1 MSLNKKQGS
10 NYNEGNFRWMDFFDL
25 NMINNIGKRN
35 GVAKFAAYGLP
46 DEAMREG
53 FDTVVDGEI
62 WEGSDDINDVV
73 QPLIRQVN
81 EGAGHE
87 RLYSA
92 NTHVLE
98 TRPSVIKDIPE
109 AKEDL
114 FLFNVNPITPAY
126 ETEFGKFGNLEKL
139 KFDINIADNQ
149 PREMKLSGDQMK
161 TTFFNMLRPSL
172 DNFRLGES
180 RLQPIWDNIIA
191 LGAVGNNST
200 NYLIRV
206 GSGIKIMY
214 MDINDF
220 MDDETRGLMETFL
233 KNLNSMSSYALAPTR
248 PKDTHGRSELDI
260 NTGGGQINFQE
271 IFDINAAFVATDL
284 NLPLNRIKG
293 IYQGETVGAGVTRSL
308 YFGSLRMIQQDYQPN
323 YTWLVRILG
332 KMGFYKAPPDNFQID
347 FRFKYELGEAD
358 AVIIHRDRLDIAQV
372 YMNTFGLEPN
382 EALKAAGLKEVA
394 TKTKED
400 LDKEKQ
406 AFTDQFVDEAD
417 SNKKDQ
423 EKDEDDKEEE

>member
-10 NYNEGNFRWMDFFDL
+10 NYNEGNFKWMDFFDID
-25 NMINNIGKRN
+25 MIDNVGKRN
-35 GVAKFAAYGLP
+35 AVAKFAAYGLP

-53 FDTVVDGEI
+53 FDIIVDGEV
-62 WEGSDDINDVV
+62 WKGTDDVNEVV
-73 QPLIRQVN
+73 QPLIRPVN

-87 RLYSA
+87 RLFSA
-92 NTHVLE
+92 NSHVLE
-98 TRPSVIKDIPE
+98 TRPSVLKDIPE

-114 FLFNVNPITPAY
+114 FLFNVNPKTPAY
-126 ETEFGKFGNLEKL
+126 ETEFDKFGNLTKL
-139 KFDINIADNQ
+139 NFNINIADNQ
-149 PREMKLSGDQMK
+149 PREMKLSGDKLK
-161 TTFFNMLRPSL
+161 TTYFNMLRPSL
-172 DNFRLGES
+172 ENYRRGES

-214 MDINDF
+214 LDYNDF
-220 MDDETRGLMETFL
+220 MDAETRDLMTTFL
-233 KNLNSMSSYALAPTR
+233 KNLNSMTSYTLAPTR

-323 YTWLVRILG
+323 YTWLVRTLG
-332 KMGFYKAPPDNFQID
+332 NLGFYKAPPPKFQID

-358 AVIIHRDRLDIAQV
+358 AVIIHQDRLEIAQI
-372 YMNTFGLEPN
+372 YMNVFGMEPA
-382 EALKAAGLKEVA
+382 EALKAAGLKA
-394 TKTKED
+394 PKNLKSKEE
-400 LDKEKQ
+400 LDKEK
-406 AFTDQFVDEAD
+406 AALTEQFIDEAD
-417 SNKKDQ
+417 SEKKDNNN
-423 EKDEDDKEEE
+423 KKEEEK